1 MSARNIIGSLGKLV
15 KLHKSFNQLAVR
27 KTAILKAND
36 TEAITALLISEQKH
50 IKAINKTDKERQRAV
65 EEFLAT
71 NGTAGQP
78 EQQLGRAVLL
88 LNQQVDHLLKLQK
101 QEIERD
107 IQEINKKKKSS
118 NKYTNPYES
127 LSVDGMFYDKRY

>member
-1 MSARNIIGSLGKLV
+1 MISTFMGLETAKRGLSTSQGALYTTGNNVANANTLGY
-15 KLHKSFNQLAVR
+15 S
-27 KTAILKAND
+27 
-36 TEAITALLISEQKH
+36 
-50 IKAINKTDKERQRAV
+50 RQRV
-65 EEFLAT
+65 NLVQTSGFPTVGLNSPRE
-71 NGTAGQP
+71 

-101 QEIERD
+101 QEIQRD

-127 LSVDGMFYDKRY
+127 LSVDGVFYDKRN